1 MRLRPHLLPLI
12 AALLL
17 LTACANSGNGSDPE
31 ATASGEGAPVQ
42 RDAGARPEDWD
53 EDWAD
58 WEDDAGTP
66 DPLER
71 YNRVVFAFNDFFD
84 RTVARPV
91 ARGYV
96 SVIPEPGR
104 NRVTHFFANLR
115 EPVNVV
121 NHGLQ
126 GNAGAA
132 TEGTL
137 RFLFNSTFGLLGLFD
152 VAGGLGLERQPTD
165 FGLTLG
171 TWGLDTGPY
180 LVLPF
185 LGPSNIRDAT
195 GLGVQYLTRE
205 YTSPLYWTD
214 QEPDV
219 RWTLTAVDLIDTRA
233 RLLPAT
239 RIMEESGADPYV
251 FMREAYLQRRAERLS
266 GREEGWDDEWDDEW
280 SDGWDEEWDAD
291 EDDWD

>member
-1 MRLRPHLLPLI
+1 M
-12 AALLL
+12 
-17 LTACANSGNGSDPE
+17 
-31 ATASGEGAPVQ
+31 
-42 RDAGARPEDWD
+42 
-53 EDWAD
+53 
-58 WEDDAGTP
+58 
-66 DPLER
+66 
-71 YNRVVFAFNDFFD
+71 
-84 RTVARPV
+84 
-91 ARGYV
+91 
-96 SVIPEPGR
+96 PEPGR
-104 NRVTHFFANLR
+104 NRITNFFANLG

-152 VAGGLGLERQPTD
+152 VAGGLGLERQRTD

-195 GLGVQYLTRE
+195 GLGVRYLTRE
-205 YTSPLYWTD
+205 YTDPTHWAD
-214 QEPDV
+214 QDRDV
-219 RWTLTAVDLIDTRA
+219 RWTLAAVDIIDTRA

-251 FMREAYLQRRAERLS
+251 FMREAYQQQRAGRLT
-266 GREEGWDDEWDDEW
+266 GRDDEWNDEWDDEW
-280 SDGWDEEWDAD
+280 SDEWDEEWDEGD
-291 EDDWD
+291 GGWD